1 MVAHNLND
9 AATVVALGGVAQF
22 IDSLDSSVHGC
33 VVTDGVFTAG
43 NVVIDGAGQADAGDA
58 LVGQRTGTHEG
69 AVTANDDQCVDAQF
83 FAAGKALG
91 LAFLGLELQAACR
104 IEDRAAAVDDLRYA
118 ADVHFVNFAIDQA
131 VVATLDTHHAVTF
144 ADASAND
151 CANGGIHA
159 GGVSS
164 AGQDAD
170 PLYHICHGA
179 FLLMLSFFL
188 KVFSL
193 WHVTPPVSSVRPSLT
208 SNESPYTLNPKIT
221 FWEKQLNFQHTFPY
235 IITALDAF
243 PCRLSRILPN
253 HIFLC

>member
-1 MVAHNLND
+1 MVKNICRLYIWVFFLGTMLAFSSCQNEQQKNLLSED
-9 AATVVALGGVAQF
+9 AINGSVSEIYSNAVAPLYNYIGK
-22 IDSLDSSVHGC
+22 DSLETS
-33 VVTDGVFTAG
+33 
-43 NVVIDGAGQADAGDA
+43 
-58 LVGQRTGTHEG
+58 
-69 AVTANDDQCVDAQF
+69 
-83 FAAGKALG
+83 
-91 LAFLGLELQAACR
+91 
-104 IEDRAAAVDDLRYA
+104 
-118 ADVHFVNFAIDQA
+118 
-131 VVATLDTHHAVTF
+131 
-144 ADASAND
+144 
-151 CANGGIHA
+151 
-159 GGVSS
+159 
-164 AGQDAD
+164 DAD

-179 FLLMLSFFL
+179 FLLTLSFFL

>member
-43 NVVIDGAGQADAGDA
+43 NVGIDGAGQADAGDA

-69 AVTANDDQCVDAQF
+69 AVAANDNQCVDAQF

-159 GGVSS
+159 GGVTA
-164 AGQDAD
+164 AGQNTDGFNFLSHKTS
-170 PLYHICHGA
+170 PSYFGHIAPHCQK
-179 FLLMLSFFL
+179 L
-188 KVFSL
+188 
-193 WHVTPPVSSVRPSLT
+193 
-208 SNESPYTLNPKIT
+208 E
-221 FWEKQLNFQHTFPY
+221 
-235 IITALDAF
+235 
-243 PCRLSRILPN
+243 
-253 HIFLC
+253 